1 LSEEFEREREGIYFF
16 PFFSK
21 EKAQK
26 DYMHM
31 AYGETHL

>member
-26 DYMHM
+26 DYV

>member
-26 DYMHM
+26 GL
-31 AYGETHL
+31 YGETHL